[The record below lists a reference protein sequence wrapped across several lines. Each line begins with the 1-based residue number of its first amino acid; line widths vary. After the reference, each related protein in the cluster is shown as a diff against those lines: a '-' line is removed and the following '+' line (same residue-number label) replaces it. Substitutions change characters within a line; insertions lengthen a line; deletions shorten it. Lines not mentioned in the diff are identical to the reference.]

1 MLVNFFR
8 KKNKYT
14 VLVRKSILIFILS
27 VIFLFVSY
35 FSYTFRNKFIKDK
48 LQVINIIK
56 KDMVK
61 VQLEFDEFNR
71 KSENFLNHK
80 KIWDSQ
86 VGDKYKKQVNNV
98 SFQMIKNIVDSN
110 NENDNLGNILVRV
123 GQPASVNNN
132 EYDRNTKI
140 YSVKVNLSFD
150 CLYEKQIYD
159 IMNDLIEKI
168 NAYTIFNSVRIV
180 KNTELNKKFIT
191 AITKNEFIFPLKANI
206 EAYIYY
212 VK

>member
-1 MLVNFFR
+1 
-8 KKNKYT
+8 
-14 VLVRKSILIFILS
+14 
-27 VIFLFVSY
+27 
-35 FSYTFRNKFIKDK
+35 
-48 LQVINIIK
+48 
-56 KDMVK
+56 MVK

-110 NENDNLGNILVRV
+110 NKNDNLGNILVRV